1 MKMKLTMPTKNP
13 TGSIAQH
20 GKTFLGIAS
29 LWARFT
35 SLTYPTKFTLIALIF
50 TLPLIAFAPLALE
63 QSTRIEQYGRKE
75 LYGTLY
81 LRATQKLL
89 ADVLAHQFAA
99 KEYFDGEAPLSQV
112 KGIQSQ
118 VDADFQALEVIQ
130 ARYGSALRLST
141 DEVQVLKVQW
151 QTLITDLPSLD
162 EAESNTRHAQ
172 LTAATYNLITK
183 VGDTSFLILD
193 PDLDTYYMMDAVLLK
208 LPENQALRF
217 QTLLI
222 AEEAAHHQALSPEE
236 KAQLTILTGQ
246 LKTNL
251 SALNRNIEASLTNNA
266 SGAMRPIVTAPL
278 ETYVANTTAFI
289 EMIENRLINSPTIT
303 LSPDELVSMHESAK
317 LAESKFYESAS
328 QALEIGVQARINNL
342 SIRLYSTIAVA
353 LFSVLAAFLIG
364 LTIMHA
370 ISRPL
375 SNLIETT
382 SRLAKGDLT
391 ARATVTSSDEVGQ
404 VGNAFNAMVAEL
416 QESYTSLAEK
426 EQRYR
431 TTLDGM
437 LEGCQIIGFDWRY
450 LYLNPAAEI
459 HNRRPNEKLLG
470 QKYMDIWPGIEATE
484 MFVILQ
490 RCMAERT
497 AHQMENEFV
506 FPDGTRGWFSFSIQP
521 VPEGI
526 FILSMDITERQLAK
540 EDNEL
545 QLQRLHALREID
557 LAIMGSTNMYLSL
570 QAVLEQVLAQL
581 DVDAADILLLNPY
594 TQILGFVAG
603 RGFRSKHIEQT
614 HIRIGQGMEGRAA
627 LGEETQ
633 HIPNLASVGDEF
645 VRTSLIAE
653 EGFTEYYALPLTAK
667 GSVNGLLEVF
677 QRQPSKPDANWLD
690 FLHVLAGQASIAIDN
705 SQLFSGLHRAN
716 QDLLLAYNTTIEG
729 WSYALDLRDKET
741 EGHTLRVT
749 EIAMRLARIAEM
761 TEAELVHVRRGA
773 LLHDIGKMG
782 VPDHILLKAG
792 TLTDEEWVAMRK
804 HPTFAFE
811 LLSPIAY
818 LRRALDIPYCH
829 HEKWDGSGYPRGLKG
844 EQIPLAARLFAVV
857 DVWDALRSDRSYR
870 EGWPKE
876 KVIKHIKS
884 LSGTHF
890 DPKMVELFLSMIN
903 EL

>member
-1 MKMKLTMPTKNP
+1 MKKTMPNKNP
-13 TGSIAQH
+13 TDSVVRQGT
-20 GKTFLGIAS
+20 TFPG
-29 LWARFT
+29 FT
-35 SLTYPTKFTLIALIF
+35 SVRARLSGLKYPTKFTLIALIF
-50 TLPLIAFAPLALE
+50 TLPLVAFAPLALE
-63 QSTRIEQYGRKE
+63 QRTRIEQYGRKE

-89 ADVLAHQFAA
+89 EDMLAHQFTTI
-99 KEYFDGEAPLSQV
+99 EYFDSEAPLTEV
-112 KGIQSQ
+112 EGVQSQ
-118 VDADFQALEVIQ
+118 VDADFQALESVQ
-130 ARYGSALRLST
+130 TEYGIALGLRT
-141 DEVQVLKVQW
+141 DEVQVLKAQW
-151 QTLITDLPSLD
+151 QALIIDLPNIG
-162 EAESNTRHAQ
+162 EAESNTRCAE
-172 LTAATYNLITK
+172 LTAAAYDLIAK

-193 PDLDTYYMMDAVLLK
+193 PDLDTYYMMDGVLLK

-217 QTLLI
+217 QILLI
-222 AEEAAHHQALSPEE
+222 AEAAAHHQQLSPEE
-236 KAQLTILTGQ
+236 KAQLTTLTSQ

-251 SALNRNIEASLTNNA
+251 SRLNMNIESGLTNNT
-266 SGAMRPIVTAPL
+266 SGIMRPIVMQPL
-278 ETYVANTTAFI
+278 ETYLADTTTFI
-289 EMIENRLINSPTIT
+289 EMIQNRFINSPTVT
-303 LSPDELVSMHESAK
+303 LSPSELVSMHET
-317 LAESKFYESAS
+317 AEHAEAGFYQAAS
-328 QALEIGVQARINNL
+328 QALEIGVRARINAL
-342 SIRLYSTIAVA
+342 SIRLYSTMAVA
-353 LFSVLAAFLIG
+353 LGSVLAAFLIG
-364 LTIMHA
+364 LTIMRS

-382 SRLAKGDLT
+382 RLLAGGDLR

-404 VGNAFNAMVAEL
+404 VGNAFNVMVTEL
-416 QESYTSLAEK
+416 QESYTALVEK

-431 TTLDGM
+431 STLDSM

-450 LYLNPAAEI
+450 LYLNTAAEQ
-459 HNRRPNEKLLG
+459 HNRQPNEKLLG
-470 QKYMDIWPGIEATE
+470 QKYMDVWPGIEATE
-484 MFVILQ
+484 MFAIL
-490 RCMAERT
+490 RHCMEART

-506 FPDGTRGWFSFSIQP
+506 FPDGAKGWFSFSIQP

-526 FILSMDITERQLAK
+526 FILSMDITERQRAK
-540 EDNEL
+540 EENDL

-557 LAIMGSTNMYLSL
+557 LAIMGSTNIYLSL

-581 DVDAADILLLNPY
+581 EVDAADILLLNPY
-594 TQILGFVAG
+594 TQNLRYVAG
-603 RGFRSKHIEQT
+603 RGFHSKHMEQT
-614 HIRIGQGMEGRAA
+614 QIRIGQGIEGRAA

-633 HIPNLASVGDEF
+633 HISNLAGSLDEF
-645 VRTSLIAE
+645 VRAALIVE
-653 EGFTEYYALPLTAK
+653 EGFTEYYVLPLIAK
-667 GSVNGLLEVF
+667 GNVNGLLEVF
-677 QRQPSKPDANWLD
+677 QRQPSKLDPNWLD

-729 WSYALDLRDKET
+729 WSHALDLRDKET

-782 VPDHILLKAG
+782 VPDHILLKTGA
-792 TLTDEEWVAMRK
+792 LTDEEWVAMRK

-811 LLSPIAY
+811 LLSPITY

-857 DVWDALRSDRSYR
+857 DVWDALRSNRSYR
-870 EGWPKE
+870 EAWPKE
-876 KVIKHIKS
+876 KVIEHIKS

-890 DPKMVELFLSMIN
+890 DPKMVELFLSTVDD
-903 EL
+903 L